1 MKTTLDLSDVVL
13 QRAKAHALA
22 EGLTLRAVV
31 EDALRRYLDALESG
45 PAQRPAFRIEPWGED
60 GFLPEYEDRSWN
72 EILDEVNAGPGPDD
86 RR

>member
-31 EDALRRYLDALESG
+31 EDALRRYLDALEAG
-45 PAQRPAFRIEPWGED
+45 ATRPREFRIEPWGE
-60 GFLPEYEDRSWN
+60 GGLLPEYADKSWN
-72 EILDEVNAGPGPDD
+72 EILDEVNAVPGPDD

>member
-45 PAQRPAFRIEPWGED
+45 AARPRGLRVEPWGEG
-60 GFLPEYEDRSWN
+60 GFLPEYADKSWN
-72 EILDEVNAGPGPDD
+72 EILDEVNTAPGPDD

>member
-31 EDALRRYLDALESG
+31 EDALRRYLDELEQG
-45 PAQRPAFRIEPWGED
+45 ATGRPEFCIEPWGE
-60 GFLPEYEDRSWN
+60 GGLLPEYAEKSWN
-72 EILDEVNAGPGPDD
+72 EILDEVNAVAGRDD